1 MINVSFPD
9 KSVKKFEKGTKVID
23 IAKSISEGLAR
34 KVISASYNDEIVE
47 TESPINEDG
56 SIKLFT
62 WDDDEGKQAF
72 WHSSA
77 HILAQTIK
85 SFYPKSKLTIGPSIE
100 NGLYYHVDFVDD
112 VGVCYY
118 GHGDDGDGYVL

>member
-23 IAKSISEGLAR
+23 VAKSISEGLAR

-56 SIKLFT
+56 
-62 WDDDEGKQAF
+62 
-72 WHSSA
+72 
-77 HILAQTIK
+77 
-85 SFYPKSKLTIGPSIE
+85 
-100 NGLYYHVDFVDD
+100 
-112 VGVCYY
+112 
-118 GHGDDGDGYVL
+118 

>member
-34 KVISASYNDEIVE
+34 KVISASYNDKIVE
-47 TESPINEDG
+47 TETPIIEDG

-85 SFYPKSKLTIGPSIE
+85 SFYFKKYI
-100 NGLYYHVDFVDD
+100 
-112 VGVCYY
+112 
-118 GHGDDGDGYVL
+118 